1 MRAMP
6 GYIPTDR
13 DDLLARIAREWD
25 GLTAVVSSVP
35 LDRLAEKPT
44 GSEWAIKDYLAHV
57 ATWLRVTLARIE
69 HAPEHTIF
77 GLDPVTHRASNVDA
91 LNHAAYQLHRDRTAA
106 AVLDD
111 LRDLHAQVVAAAGR
125 LTPAE
130 YSRPTWP
137 DRPHR
142 GPLIEN
148 IHHNVADHY
157 RQHAA
162 DIRGMLD
169 KAQSGYG
176 HRRAG

>member
-1 MRAMP
+1 MP

-13 DDLLARIAREWD
+13 DDLLARIAQEWD
-25 GLTAVVSSVP
+25 GLNTVVSSVP
-35 LDRLAEKPT
+35 LDRLSERPT
-44 GSEWAIKDYLAHV
+44 GSEWAIKDCLAHV
-57 ATWLRVTLARIE
+57 ATWLRVTLARME
-69 HAPEHTIF
+69 QAPEHPIF
-77 GLDPVTHRASNVDA
+77 GMDQVTYRASNVDT
-91 LNHAAYQLHRDRTAA
+91 LNRAADQLHRDRPAT

-111 LRDLHAQVVAAAGR
+111 LRALHARIVAAASR

-137 DRPHR
+137 DSPGR

-169 KAQSGYG
+169 NINE
-176 HRRAG
+176 